1 MKTRILFFLLLICS
15 FEDYVFAQSQKKFS
29 AQEIK
34 EDFAYLRN
42 ALEAS
47 HHDFYA
53 LTDKDVLD
61 SMYNQIERSINDS
74 LTPVQVFR
82 LFQPYIVVS
91 KMSHCYMD
99 YPWNEYFGTYI
110 QQGGTVFPL
119 NLYFNH
125 NKVFVRANFSGNDL
139 IENNDEIISLNNKS
153 IDDVMEDMYKYVP
166 GPTDYY
172 KNSQIEQNTFARL
185 YWFFYG
191 ISDNFQL
198 KIKKGDGREIELV
211 LDAMPGKEF
220 EEKNK
225 AQESLFRPYR
235 EFHMINNVAYLH
247 PGGFIN
253 ANSNFDMTDPTTF
266 DNTEFRHFIDS
277 AFTVFKEAGAKNL
290 IIDLR
295 YNPGGDNSFSDY
307 MIAYFASK
315 PFSISSRFSIKTS
328 KITKEFWKKLNKP
341 ELQELKEKILS
352 NENGTILDISLPEVK
367 PHSDSLEFNGNVYV
381 LINRYSYSNAASV
394 AAIIQD
400 YKFGKIIGEETAE
413 VVSSYGATHKFTLPN
428 THWSVTYPK
437 SFVVR
442 PNGNTSQR
450 GVIPDY
456 KIEDNI
462 FTKKDEVLE
471 FTLELIEKQKI

>member
-1 MKTRILFFLLLICS
+1 MKRLLIYILLIWC
-15 FEDYVFAQSQKKFS
+15 FEHNAFLQSQKKFS

-34 EDFAYLRN
+34 SDLEYLRN

-47 HHDFYA
+47 HYDFYA
-53 LTDKDVLD
+53 LTDKNVLD
-61 SMYNQIERSINDS
+61 GMYNQMEKSINDS
-74 LTPVQVFR
+74 LTPIQVFR

-99 YPWNEYFGTYI
+99 YPWHEYFGDYI

-119 NLYFNH
+119 NLYFDH
-125 NKVFVRANFSGNDL
+125 NKVFVRANFSRNDL
-139 IENNDEIISLNNKS
+139 IENNDGIISLNNKS
-153 IDDVMEDMYKYVP
+153 IDDVMEDMYRYIP

-191 ISDNFQL
+191 TCDNFQL
-198 KIKKGDGREIELV
+198 KIKKRDGQEVELV
-211 LDAMPGKEF
+211 LDAIPGKIF

-253 ANSNFDMTDPTTF
+253 ANSNFDMMDPNTF

-277 AFTVFKEAGAKNL
+277 AFTVFREAGARDL

-315 PFSISSRFSIKTS
+315 PFPDSSKFSVKAS
-328 KITKEFWKKLNKP
+328 KITKEFWEKYDRP
-341 ELQELKEKILS
+341 EHKELKEKILS
-352 NENGTILDISLPEVK
+352 HENGTYFDMSK
-367 PHSDSLEFNGNVYV
+367 PKTQPHADSLKFSGNVYV
-381 LINRYSYSNAASV
+381 IINRYSYSNAAAV
-394 AAIIQD
+394 AAIVQD
-400 YKFGKIIGEETAE
+400 SKFGKIIGEETAE
-413 VVSSYGATHKFTLPN
+413 LVSSYGATHKFKLPN

-437 SFVVR
+437 AFFPRANVD
-442 PNGNTSQR
+442 TSQR

-456 KIEDNI
+456 EIEDNI
-462 FTKKDEVLE
+462 FTDKDEVLE
-471 FTLELIEKQKI
+471 FTLKLIANK

>member
-15 FEDYVFAQSQKKFS
+15 FENYASPELPKKFS

-34 EDFAYLRN
+34 NDLEYLRN

-47 HHDFYA
+47 HYDFYA
-53 LTDKDVLD
+53 LTDKNVLD

-74 LTPVQVFR
+74 LTPVGVFR
-82 LFQPYIVVS
+82 LFQPYIVMS

-99 YPWNEYFGTYI
+99 YPWNEYFGAYI
-110 QQGGTVFPL
+110 REGGTVFPL

-125 NKVFVRANFSGNDL
+125 DKVFVRANFSGNSP
-139 IENNDEIISLNNKS
+139 IENNDEIISLNNKP
-153 IDDVMEDMYKYVP
+153 IDYFMEDMYKYVP

-172 KNSQIEQNTFARL
+172 KNSKIEQNTFARL

-191 ISDNFQL
+191 TCGKFQL
-198 KIKKGDGREIELV
+198 KIKKRDGQEIELV
-211 LDAMPGKEF
+211 LDAIAGYEF
-220 EEKNK
+220 EKKNK
-225 AQESLFRPYR
+225 AQESLFRPHR
-235 EFHMINNVAYLH
+235 EFHMINDVAYLH

-253 ANSNFDMTDPTTF
+253 ANSNFDMSDPNTF
-266 DNTEFRHFIDS
+266 DNTEFCHFIDS
-277 AFTVFKEAGAKNL
+277 AFKVFKESGAKNL

-315 PFSISSRFSIKTS
+315 PFSFSSRFSIKTS

-341 ELQELKEKILS
+341 ELQELREKILS
-352 NENGTILDISLPEVK
+352 HGNGTIFDISLPQTK
-367 PHSDSLEFNGNVYV
+367 PHSDSLKFNDNVYV
-381 LINRYSYSNAASV
+381 LINHYSYSNSASV

-413 VVSSYGATHKFTLPN
+413 LVSSYGATHKFTLPN

-442 PNGNTSQR
+442 PNGNTSQK

-462 FTKKDEVLE
+462 FTKEDEVLE
-471 FTLELIEKQKI
+471 FTLELIEKGSH

>member
-15 FEDYVFAQSQKKFS
+15 VESYASPQSQKKFS

-34 EDFAYLRN
+34 EDLDYLRN

-47 HHDFYA
+47 HYDFYA
-53 LTDKDVLD
+53 LTDKNVLD
-61 SMYNQIERSINDS
+61 SMYNRIKSSINDS
-74 LTPVQVFR
+74 LTPLQVFR

-99 YPWNEYFGTYI
+99 YPWNEYFGNYI

-125 NKVFVRANFSGNDL
+125 NKVFIRANFSGNNL

-153 IDDVMEDMYKYVP
+153 VDDVMEDIYKYVP

-191 ISDNFQL
+191 TCDNFQL
-198 KIKKGDGREIELV
+198 KIKKRDGREIELV
-211 LDAMPGKEF
+211 LDAIPGKEF

-235 EFHMINNVAYLH
+235 EFHMINDVAYLH

-253 ANSNFDMTDPTTF
+253 ANSNFDMVDPNTF

-315 PFSISSRFSIKTS
+315 PFPDSAKFSVKTS
-328 KITKEFWKKLNKP
+328 QITKEFWEKYDNP
-341 ELQELKEKILS
+341 EFQELKEKILS
-352 NENGTILDISLPEVK
+352 YENGAIFDISFPKVK
-367 PHSDSLEFNGNVYV
+367 PHADSLKFNGNVYV
-381 LINRYSYSNAASV
+381 IINRYSYSNTAGV

-400 YKFGKIIGEETAE
+400 GKFGKIIGEETAE
-413 VVSSYGATHKFTLPN
+413 IVSSYGATHKFKLSN

-437 SFVVR
+437 AFFPR
-442 PNGNTSQR
+442 PDGDTSQR

-456 KIEDNI
+456 EIEDNV

-471 FTLELIEKQKI
+471 FTLELIENKY